1 MSNEA
6 TYITFETDDGE
17 EVRFEVVET
26 TTIAGREYLMITEPD
41 EEDEVP
47 SMAYIMRKISD
58 EGEDAFYEIV
68 DDETEL
74 DSVFKVFE
82 QLLEDE
88 VDFID

>member
-26 TTIAGREYLMITEPD
+26 TTIAGREYLMVTDPD
-41 EEDEVP
+41 EEDEAP
-47 SMAYIMRKISD
+47 GMAYIMRKTSD
-58 EGEDAFYEIV
+58 EGEDAFYELV

-74 DSVFKVFE
+74 ESVFKVFE

-88 VDFID
+88 IDFID